1 MRLPAVLFVQL
12 LLVYATVSYGAE
24 NSKESPSV
32 STLTSYQLGDYTLE
46 LNTNDPS
53 IKGVPDPSGLD
64 NLRQETNRP
73 WEEKILP
80 FLGLKLS
87 RPLPD
92 NFWNFGQAP
101 ASATDSDIAH
111 GLH

>member
-1 MRLPAVLFVQL
+1 MRLPAVFIVQL

-24 NSKESPSV
+24 NSKDRPSV
-32 STLTSYQLGDYTLE
+32 SALTSYQLGDYTLE
-46 LNTNDPS
+46 LKTDEPS
-53 IKGVPDPSGLD
+53 IKGAPDSSGLD
-64 NLRQETNRP
+64 NLRQETNRR
-73 WEEKILP
+73 WEENIRP

-101 ASATDSDIAH
+101 ASAADSDIAH

>member
-1 MRLPAVLFVQL
+1 MRLPAVVIVQL

-24 NSKESPSV
+24 NSKKSPSV
-32 STLTSYQLGDYTLE
+32 SPLTSYQLGDYTLE
-46 LNTNDPS
+46 LNTDEPS
-53 IKGVPDPSGLD
+53 IKGVPDPSGFD

-73 WEEKILP
+73 WKEKILP

-92 NFWNFGQAP
+92 NFWSFGQAP
-101 ASATDSDIAH
+101 ASATDSDMAH